1 MSYRVQ
7 LIISE
12 DVESQ
17 QFGTNVINKVINPAL
32 SINAPLIPT
41 ALSFSVTAVVS
52 EIEDTEKIKIVEI
65 EVLNK
70 NEKQIFSTG
79 EVSVNLPPQ
88 VNDINFNRIRQKSP
102 ILYRWVMNAVRYEG
116 YRW

>member
-1 MSYRVQ
+1 M
-7 LIISE
+7 
-12 DVESQ
+12 
-17 QFGTNVINKVINPAL
+17 
-32 SINAPLIPT
+32 PLIPT

-79 EVSVNLPPQ
+79 EV
-88 VNDINFNRIRQKSP
+88 
-102 ILYRWVMNAVRYEG
+102 W
-116 YRW
+116 

>member
-1 MSYRVQ
+1 
-7 LIISE
+7 
-12 DVESQ
+12 
-17 QFGTNVINKVINPAL
+17 TNVINKVINPAL

-88 VNDINFNRIRQKSP
+88 VNDINFNINARNVLVEEAGEHYAVVKFNGTEIGRQIFDIKVNKP
-102 ILYRWVMNAVRYEG
+102 VEKN
-116 YRW
+116 